1 MRVRRNEQRA
11 ASDIDDYVLRKEMSH
26 RINNEY
32 ACAINAVCLRASKSP
47 NAELRT
53 ALADVATLLMQ
64 FADIHR
70 ALTFPV
76 AADPLRSGSYLQ
88 RLCRVLSNTR
98 LKDRNIRLLLVE
110 SGPQLR
116 SAENGW
122 KLGLIVSELV
132 TNSCRHAFGANG
144 GDIRIDLE
152 KSGATTKCFV
162 RDNGRKQGNRP
173 PGQGLKQ
180 MRSLVQSAGGTLDYH
195 FGERGATALISIP
208 NSEALRGIN

>member
-1 MRVRRNEQRA
+1 
-11 ASDIDDYVLRKEMSH
+11 
-26 RINNEY
+26 
-32 ACAINAVCLRASKSP
+32 

-70 ALTFPV
+70 VLTFPAGGRPIEV
-76 AADPLRSGSYLQ
+76 RSYLQ
-88 RLCRVLSNTR
+88 HLCRVLSNTR
-98 LKDRNIRLLLVE
+98 LKDRNIRLLLVD
-110 SGPQLR
+110 SGPQLL

-122 KLGLIVSELV
+122 KLGLAVSELV
-132 TNSCRHAFGANG
+132 TNSCRHAFGASG

-152 KSGATTKCFV
+152 KDGATMKCCV
-162 RDNGRKQGNRP
+162 RDNGKNQGNRP
-173 PGQGLKQ
+173 PGQGLKL

-195 FGERGATALISIP
+195 FGRRGAIPLISMP